1 MWNNY
6 AVRGLLSELTA
17 WEPISQIFLWTASE
31 KDNLQSL
38 RKNESLEQQMCAT
51 IKIWFLAELRC
62 RELVAWFIAPQK
74 VRLSGAKTEIN
85 NHGKPPRARSHMC
98 TLYNGRQTSRSSG
111 TLRGHSTACRES
123 SRGQGRT
130 QGRGFG
136 LLWTNDPVAAN
147 PSTGA
152 FSSSNLFLKVSNYSK
167 CLFHTGGYYKIASA
181 WIWLG
186 KHFKTF

>member
-1 MWNNY
+1 MVHCDY
-6 AVRGLLSELTA
+6 KSSPVRANSIGGNFTNISLSGLRRRLPA
-17 WEPISQIFLWTASE
+17 IFE
-31 KDNLQSL
+31 E
-38 RKNESLEQQMCAT
+38 KNESLEQQMCAT
-51 IKIWFLAELRC
+51 IKIWFLAELHC

-98 TLYNGRQTSRSSG
+98 ALYNGRQTSRSSG
-111 TLRGHSTACRES
+111 TLRRHSTACRES

-147 PSTGA
+147 LVHWGFQLKQLLPKSVK
-152 FSSSNLFLKVSNYSK
+152 LFQIFVLYRR
-167 CLFHTGGYYKIASA
+167 L
-181 WIWLG
+181 L
-186 KHFKTF
+186 